1 MVVNREADCRKGPR
15 IDESDAISF
24 VAFYGILWICPFS
37 LKGVVWNRMALTSK
51 YDPPVPAEE
60 YCPKPLMVYTLLI
73 DYRDIEK
80 VHVRHHPVRAHS
92 LVDLGY
98 PRAVQSCSFLNRRR
112 ECPRTERY
120 SARRT

>member
-1 MVVNREADCRKGPR
+1 MVVNGEADCRKGPR

-37 LKGVVWNRMALTSK
+37 LKGVVKNRMALTSK

-60 YCPKPLMVYTLLI
+60 YCPKPLMVYMMSI
-73 DYRDIEK
+73 DYKDIEK
-80 VHVRHHPVRAHS
+80 VHVPRHPVRAHY

-98 PRAVQSCSFLNRRR
+98 PRAVQSYSLLNRRR

-120 SARRT
+120 SDKRT